1 MHDSPARARSPILIA
16 ALIILAA
23 APILFTLF
31 TIADRGVNMPYGDE
45 IDSSSPIALRA
56 YRGESI
62 GLDLLF
68 APHNEH
74 RIVTQRLVT
83 LLLTWFTRWNLVA
96 ESLLSVIAAT
106 ISLALVVATARRTGA
121 PAWAIMIPCA
131 VLIFAPQQ
139 EGNLLWG
146 FQSVWFYTAMFSFGA
161 VYLLTSP
168 KRGWWALGGAIV
180 CALGAQYSLA
190 GGILAWGVG
199 VIVMWINGWRR
210 PLPYLIWIGVGG
222 LSTLLY
228 FSGLSL
234 TNERVPIDIG
244 HMIRYLLSYTGGIFA
259 LPGDQSG
266 ADYRL
271 LSAVAILLML
281 INALIIRRFDG
292 HWRAITIWLAA
303 GLLALGLGWLTW
315 FGRTSPLE
323 IDPLRAPTTAR
334 YFTFSVLFW
343 VAFAGLAIT
352 AASRIIVAA
361 GSRFTPLGAVVLA
374 NAVVGIIAAVLF
386 AISAVRLE
394 IVHPTREHEACLRG
408 YILTGEIGCASVIH
422 PAYFEPTWP
431 DQQAYQAALGSLYMQ
446 LSEARLAT
454 FAPESDGSFRFPLQ
468 GVAFDVIQTNTEV
481 IFFRRTIDQETP
493 SARLENV
500 LAMYA
505 PGMADF
511 TVTLPQRGGE
521 IWLETAGYLGF
532 VAEPDPNFP
541 RDGVEFRAEVIRDG
555 EIAAVES
562 LIITP
567 ETLTAQPLRLE
578 LTPFAGQ
585 TIAIRLST
593 WPLENSNYDWSDWVD
608 PQIVY
613 TAW

>member
-1 MHDSPARARSPILIA
+1 MPDSPARPRSPILIA

-23 APILFTLF
+23 APILFTIV
-31 TIADRGVNMPYGDE
+31 TIAERGVNMPYGDE
-45 IDSSSPIALRA
+45 IDASAPIALRA
-56 YRGESI
+56 ARGE
-62 GLDLLF
+62 GVPLEWLF

-83 LLLTWFTRWNLVA
+83 ILLAGLTRWNLIA
-96 ESLLSVIAAT
+96 ESLMSVLAAA

-121 PAWAIMIPCA
+121 PAWAILLPCA

-139 EGNLLWG
+139 ESNWLWG

-168 KRGWWALGGAIV
+168 KRGWLALGGAV
-180 CALGAQYSLA
+180 MCALGAQYSLA

-210 PLPYLIWIGVGG
+210 PLPYLIWIGIGA

-228 FSGLSL
+228 FSGLPL
-234 TNERVPIDIG
+234 TNARVPFDPG
-244 HMIRYLLSYTGGIFA
+244 HMIRYLLSFTAGIFA
-259 LPGDQSG
+259 LPGDLSA
-266 ADYRL
+266 ADYRP
-271 LSAVAILLML
+271 LSAAAIALAL

-303 GLLALGLGWLTW
+303 GLLALGMGWLTW

-323 IDPLRAPTTAR
+323 IDPLRSPTTSR

-343 VAFAGLAIT
+343 AAFAGLAIT
-352 AASRIIVAA
+352 AAHRIIRAA
-361 GSRFTPLGAVVLA
+361 GARFTLPGAVVLA
-374 NAVVGIIAAVLF
+374 SAAVGSIAAALF
-386 AISAVRLE
+386 AISAVWQE
-394 IVHPTREHEACLRG
+394 TIHPTREHEACLRAF
-408 YILTGEIGCASVIH
+408 ILTDEIGCARVIH
-422 PAYFEPTWP
+422 PAYFDPAWP
-431 DQQAYQAALGSLYMQ
+431 YSDTQDFLRSLYYQ
-446 LSEARLAT
+446 LSEARLT
-454 FAPESDGSFRFPLQ
+454 PYAPETDGSFRFPLR
-468 GVAFDVIQTNTEV
+468 GVAFEVIQTNTEV
-481 IFFRRTIDQETP
+481 IFFERMIDQQTP
-493 SARLENV
+493 SARREDV
-500 LAMYA
+500 LSMYA

-511 TVTLPQRGGE
+511 RVTLPARGGE

-541 RDGVEFRAEVIRDG
+541 RDGVEFRAEVVQDG
-555 EIAAVES
+555 AIAAAES

-567 ETLTAQPLRLE
+567 DTLTAQPIRLN

-585 TIAIRLST
+585 AIVIRLST
-593 WPLENSNYDWSDWVD
+593 WALDNPNYDWSDWVD